1 MKAHRCDR
9 CKKFF
14 EERSLILGTEFLG
27 KPDMGGDL
35 CPRCVKSLREVMV
48 LWWGY
53 KINEIPEDSD
63 IENLV
68 GGIMGHQE
76 CFLISIFY
84 EGSLLKCALKVRRD
98 ALSED
103 CIDNPMEPENR
114 KTLRDLLPFHVKA
127 CGPVVDVE
135 PLFEVSV
142 IGGK

>member
-1 MKAHRCDR
+1 MA
-9 CKKFF
+9 
-14 EERSLILGTEFLG
+14 
-27 KPDMGGDL
+27 P
-35 CPRCVKSLREVMV
+35 
-48 LWWGY
+48 WWGC
-53 KINEIPEDSD
+53 KINEVLEDSD

-68 GGIMGHQE
+68 GGIMGTHV
-76 CFLISIFY
+76 CFLISILH

-142 IGGK
+142 IGGE